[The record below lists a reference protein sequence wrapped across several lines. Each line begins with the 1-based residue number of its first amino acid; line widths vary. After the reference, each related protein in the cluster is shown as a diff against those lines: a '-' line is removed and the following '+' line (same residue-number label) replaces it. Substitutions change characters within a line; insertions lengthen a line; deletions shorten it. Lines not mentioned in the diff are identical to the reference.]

1 MGVRVG
7 LAGFTA
13 AIQENTNVDDTS
25 VPRVR
30 LSKDEYIPM

>member
-7 LAGFTA
+7 LVSFTA
-13 AIQENTNVDDTS
+13 AIQGNTNVDDTS
-25 VPRVR
+25 VPR